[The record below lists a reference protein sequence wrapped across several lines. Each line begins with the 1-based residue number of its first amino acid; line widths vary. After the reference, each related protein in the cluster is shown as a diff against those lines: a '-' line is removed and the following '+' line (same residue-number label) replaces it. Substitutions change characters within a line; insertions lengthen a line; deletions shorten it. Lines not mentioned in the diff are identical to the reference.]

1 MRPTI
6 RLKLAGTFAAI
17 IVLLLVVAG
26 FAVSRMGIL
35 DDTINN
41 LIDGP
46 VRRLNYDEK
55 LEERLSAVV
64 RLEKNEVLATSPAD
78 RKDVD
83 TKLLAAR
90 DTMQNLLNQG
100 LARTSEEGRPM
111 WQQALQKWN
120 DYIQTS
126 DEVRKLAMADR
137 SDEAAEVSRTRS
149 RDLANAI
156 DSTLDQLV
164 VLQEQRLKD
173 AAALANQTYVDARM
187 LLLAIAAA
195 AIVAAISGAVWISRQ
210 VSRGIAR
217 VGEAIGSMALG
228 DVDTRIAVSTNDE
241 IADLIGQVNAMAE
254 NLSQSAGVAVAIA
267 EGDLTVT
274 STPLSAQDKLGHAM
288 AAMIGRLRNVLGTT
302 SQVAQDV
309 AAGSQQLSSTSEQ
322 VSQGASEQA
331 ASTEEASAAIEQ
343 MAANVK
349 QNADN
354 AAQTEKIARQSAKDA
369 ETSGVAVQKA
379 VVAMRTIAE
388 KIGIVQEIAR
398 QTDLLALNAAVE
410 AARAG
415 EHGKGFAVVASE
427 VRKLAER
434 SQSAAAEISSV
445 SSSTVT
451 AAAEAGD
458 MLTRL
463 VPDIRRT
470 AELVS
475 EISAACRE
483 QDVGTSQIN
492 QAIQQLDS
500 VTQQNSAASEQ
511 IAATS
516 AELSAKAEELQQG
529 IAYFRLDHGIRVAA
543 RTQAPEARA
552 VPTAKAPPRGKPAR
566 KVTPARTAG
575 SIGDQRARLSG
586 FALDLSTGGPDSED
600 SEFGK
605 VA

>member
-6 RLKLAGTFAAI
+6 SLKIVASFSII
-17 IVLLLVVAG
+17 IVLLLAVAITG
-26 FAVSRMGIL
+26 VSRMNSL
-35 DDTINN
+35 NAN
-41 LIDGP
+41 LSAVIDGP
-46 VRRLNYDEK
+46 V
-55 LEERLSAVV
+55 ERLTLAQTIDGQVATVV
-64 RLEKNEVLATSPAD
+64 RMEKNTILDTNETEVQATETRMMAVRD
-78 RKDVD
+78 IVQATL
-83 TKLLAAR
+83 TKGIAQASE
-90 DTMQNLLNQG
+90 QG
-100 LARTSEEGRPM
+100 KPLWLEV
-111 WQQALQKWN
+111 QQKWN
-120 DYIQTS
+120 DYIQVN
-126 DEVRKLAMADR
+126 DQVRQLV
-137 SDEAAEVSRTRS
+137 AAHRTVDAARLTTTRS
-149 RDLANAI
+149 RDLVNSIAGSI
-156 DSTLDQLV
+156 DQLV
-164 VLQEQRLKD
+164 KLQDQMMKQAVIESGD
-173 AAALANQTYVDARM
+173 EFASARSM
-187 LLLAIAAA
+187 L
-195 AIVAAISGAVWISRQ
+195 
-210 VSRGIAR
+210 
-217 VGEAIGSMALG
+217 
-228 DVDTRIAVSTNDE
+228 IAVSALALVIAAGGALWVRSTVSKGLSAATTAVEAVASGDLTRDASYAGNDE
-241 IADLIGQVNAMAE
+241 ISDLIGELNTM
-254 NLSQSAGVAVAIA
+254 IA
-267 EGDLTVT
+267 
-274 STPLSAQDKLGHAM
+274 
-288 AAMIGRLRNVLGTT
+288 RLREVLGTT
-302 SQVAQDV
+302 TLVAQDV

-331 ASTEEASAAIEQ
+331 ASTEEASASIEQ

-529 IAYFRLDHGIRVAA
+529 ISYFRLGATTTPQAPRIQAPAPRATAA
-543 RTQAPEARA
+543 RT
-552 VPTAKAPPRGKPAR
+552 KAPRKAASPKAPR
-566 KVTPARTAG
+566 TG
-575 SIGDQRARLSG
+575 SIGDQKARLTG
-586 FALDLSTGGPDSED
+586 FALDLSSGGPDAED
-600 SEFGK
+600 AAFSK

>member
-6 RLKLAGTFAAI
+6 SLKIVASFSII
-17 IVLLLVVAG
+17 IVLLLAVAITG
-26 FAVSRMGIL
+26 VSRMSSL
-35 DDTINN
+35 NAN
-41 LIDGP
+41 LSAVIDGP
-46 VRRLNYDEK
+46 V
-55 LEERLSAVV
+55 ERLTLAQTIDGQVATVV
-64 RLEKNEVLATSPAD
+64 RMEKNTILDTNETEVQATET
-78 RKDVD
+78 RMM
-83 TKLLAAR
+83 AAR
-90 DTMQNLLNQG
+90 DIVQATLTKGIAQASEQG
-100 LARTSEEGRPM
+100 KPLWLEV
-111 WQQALQKWN
+111 QQKWN
-120 DYIQTS
+120 DYIQVN
-126 DEVRKLAMADR
+126 DQVRQLV
-137 SDEAAEVSRTRS
+137 AAHRTVDAARLTTTRS
-149 RDLANAI
+149 RDLVNSIAGSI
-156 DSTLDQLV
+156 DQLV
-164 VLQEQRLKD
+164 KLQDQMMKQAVIESGD
-173 AAALANQTYVDARM
+173 EFASARSM
-187 LLLAIAAA
+187 L
-195 AIVAAISGAVWISRQ
+195 
-210 VSRGIAR
+210 
-217 VGEAIGSMALG
+217 
-228 DVDTRIAVSTNDE
+228 IAVSALALVIAAGGALWVRSTVSKGLSAATTAVEAVASGDLTRDASYAGNDE
-241 IADLIGQVNAMAE
+241 ISDLIGELNTM
-254 NLSQSAGVAVAIA
+254 IA
-267 EGDLTVT
+267 
-274 STPLSAQDKLGHAM
+274 
-288 AAMIGRLRNVLGTT
+288 RLREVLGTT
-302 SQVAQDV
+302 TLVAQDV

-331 ASTEEASAAIEQ
+331 ASTEEASASIEQ

-516 AELSAKAEELQQG
+516 SELSTKAEELQQG
-529 IAYFRLDHGIRVAA
+529 ISYFRLGATTPPPAPRIQAPAPRATAA
-543 RTQAPEARA
+543 RT
-552 VPTAKAPPRGKPAR
+552 KAPRKAASPKAPRS
-566 KVTPARTAG
+566 G
-575 SIGDQRARLSG
+575 SIGDQKARLTG
-586 FALDLSTGGPDSED
+586 FALDLSSGGPDAED
-600 SEFGK
+600 AAFSK

>member
-6 RLKLAGTFAAI
+6 SLKIVASFSII
-17 IVLLLVVAG
+17 IVLLLAVAITG
-26 FAVSRMGIL
+26 VSRMSSL
-35 DDTINN
+35 NAN
-41 LIDGP
+41 LSAVIDGP
-46 VRRLNYDEK
+46 V
-55 LEERLSAVV
+55 ERLTLAQTIDGQVATVV
-64 RLEKNEVLATSPAD
+64 RMEKNTILDTNETEVQATET
-78 RKDVD
+78 RMM
-83 TKLLAAR
+83 AAR
-90 DTMQNLLNQG
+90 DIVQATLTKGIAQASEQG
-100 LARTSEEGRPM
+100 KPLWLEV
-111 WQQALQKWN
+111 QQKWN
-120 DYIQTS
+120 DYIQVN
-126 DEVRKLAMADR
+126 DQVRQLV
-137 SDEAAEVSRTRS
+137 AAHRTVDAARLTTTRS
-149 RDLANAI
+149 RDLVNSIAGSI
-156 DSTLDQLV
+156 DQLV
-164 VLQEQRLKD
+164 KLQDQMMKQAVIESGD
-173 AAALANQTYVDARM
+173 EFASARSM
-187 LLLAIAAA
+187 L
-195 AIVAAISGAVWISRQ
+195 
-210 VSRGIAR
+210 
-217 VGEAIGSMALG
+217 
-228 DVDTRIAVSTNDE
+228 IAVSALALVIAAGGALWVRSTVSKGLSAATTAVEAVASGDLTRDASYAGNDE
-241 IADLIGQVNAMAE
+241 ISDLIGELNTM
-254 NLSQSAGVAVAIA
+254 IA
-267 EGDLTVT
+267 
-274 STPLSAQDKLGHAM
+274 
-288 AAMIGRLRNVLGTT
+288 RLREVLGTT
-302 SQVAQDV
+302 TLVAQDV

-331 ASTEEASAAIEQ
+331 ASTEEASASIEE

-516 AELSAKAEELQQG
+516 SELSTKAEELQQG
-529 IAYFRLDHGIRVAA
+529 ISYFRLGATTPPPAPRIQAPAPRATAA
-543 RTQAPEARA
+543 RT
-552 VPTAKAPPRGKPAR
+552 KAPRKAASPKAPRS
-566 KVTPARTAG
+566 G
-575 SIGDQRARLSG
+575 SIGDQKARLTG
-586 FALDLSTGGPDSED
+586 FALDLSSGGPDAED
-600 SEFGK
+600 AAFSK